1 MSKFLSVEEFTT
13 PCPVCV
19 SPKTS
24 LSSVS
29 NLMNKHGIRHITVVD
44 NAIPVGVISERDLRV
59 VEKFPAWMSFQ
70 VGDVMTKDPYSV
82 SYDEKIDAAALEMSR
97 RKIGSAVV
105 LNEVGEI
112 FGIFATTD
120 ALNAL
125 VEIVRGEV

>member
-59 VEKFPAWMSFQ
+59 VEKFPAWVSFQ

-82 SYDEKIDAAALEMSR
+82 SYDEKIDAVALEMSR

-112 FGIFATTD
+112 FGIFTTTD

>member
-82 SYDEKIDAAALEMSR
+82 SYDEKIDAVALEMSR

>member
-82 SYDEKIDAAALEMSR
+82 SYDEKIDAVALEMSR

-112 FGIFATTD
+112 FGIFTTTD